1 MYKMNP
7 LTQQKNVLIKNSTTK
22 NLNKTSLILVYEKKK
37 NIHINKSYYYDIMAK
52 SETYP
57 NLVIFR
63 YKTKHIVP

>member
-37 NIHINKSYYYDIMAK
+37 H
-52 SETYP
+52 TY
-57 NLVIFR
+57 
-63 YKTKHIVP
+63 K